1 MRGFCCHSEGP
12 QQAGEMGRQEP
23 HETQHGQ
30 VQKNSPRHQYML
42 RTTQLERSFAEKD
55 LGVLVN
61 TLLHMSEQ
69 CALAA
74 QKANGFLNSN

>member
-1 MRGFCCHSEGP
+1 
-12 QQAGEMGRQEP
+12 MGRQEP
-23 HETQHGQ
+23 HEAQHGQ
-30 VQKNSPRHQYML
+30 VQKNNLKYQYML
-42 RTTQLERSFAEKD
+42 RATQLERSFAEKD

-61 TLLHMSEQ
+61 TLLHMSKQ